1 MKKLSIFTYFD
12 FDGFMK
18 GKQLMCTGIR
28 PWTDH
33 NTGDILGTRVET
45 VIVKDRTNYGDQKNG
60 EQISNLFEK
69 IVFKVPKQIEVP
81 VNVEVMP
88 INVEAK
94 VYGDYHDKI
103 SAIAEDI
110 QVVTK

>member
-1 MKKLSIFTYFD
+1 MKKLNMFNHLD

-18 GKQLMCTGIR
+18 GKQLMSTGVKQ
-28 PWTDH
+28 WTDH
-33 NTGDILGTRVET
+33 DTGEILGTKVET
-45 VIVKDRTNYGDQKNG
+45 VIVKDKTDYGVSKTG
-60 EQISNLFEK
+60 EQVSNLFEK

-81 VNVEVMP
+81 MNVEVIP
-88 INVEAK
+88 VNVDAK

-103 SAIAEDI
+103 SATAEDI